1 MNPSDDK
8 THGPEGTAPGPAES
22 DQRGTGLPG
31 LRTWPAVYVFV
42 LAVFALWVGLLIA
55 LSKVFS

>member
-1 MNPSDDK
+1 MNPPDDK
-8 THGPEGTAPGPAES
+8 TTGLEGAVPGPAES

-42 LAVFALWVGLLIA
+42 LAIFALWVGLLIA
-55 LSKVFS
+55 LSKAFS

>member
-8 THGPEGTAPGPAES
+8 TPGPESAAPGPAES
-22 DQRGTGLPG
+22 DQRRTGLPG